1 MKPQT
6 FSALAVLVLIFAGI
20 SFVLVPTARVAYA
33 STTTLGMIYS
43 ITGWL
48 VPDAAHFNA
57 GIPVLIFCLLGMAFV
72 AMMGR
77 IVGLER
83 NTPTLALLGLLIGS
97 MIGLLSLGNS
107 TSGNF
112 TPFAVPIMAG
122 ADLAL
127 YVWMGGD

>member
-6 FSALAVLVLIFAGI
+6 LSAVAVLAMMIAGI

-33 STTTLGMIYS
+33 TTYS

-72 AMMGR
+72 AMLGR
-77 IVGLER
+77 IVGLNR

-107 TSGNF
+107 TAGNF
-112 TPFAVPIMAG
+112 TPFALPIMAG